1 MNTLYF
7 FFKPAS
13 GHYLD
18 FEGRAVSHIDSF
30 CHENLSNSLLWPYH
44 EVHPLKLGVGE
55 GVGAGRTIEASASGF
70 ADREFRVRKKFS
82 AVQLEQIGQVLGNF
96 INSLGYFG

>member
-1 MNTLYF
+1 M
-7 FFKPAS
+7 
-13 GHYLD
+13 
-18 FEGRAVSHIDSF
+18 SHIDPF
-30 CHENLSNSLLWPYH
+30 CQEKLYNSLLWPHH

-96 INSLGYFG
+96 INSLGHFG